1 MACTWRYFTINN
13 AGFNVKQEGFWKK
26 SDVLHVGFSTGDMGS
41 WTFAFH
47 PVWLESYPMVSI
59 VDDNKDDQAGGKSM
73 S

>member
-1 MACTWRYFTINN
+1 MW
-13 AGFNVKQEGFWKK
+13 V
-26 SDVLHVGFSTGDMGS
+26 SPVGMGS

-47 PVWLESYPMVSI
+47 PVWLESFPMIPV

>member
-1 MACTWRYFTINN
+1 MW
-13 AGFNVKQEGFWKK
+13 V
-26 SDVLHVGFSTGDMGS
+26 SPVGMGS

-47 PVWLESYPMVSI
+47 PVWLESFPMISV